1 MSAFVIQQ
9 FTSNHLALLPAPTV
23 FRGYLTGIGSRKTPD
38 SARLTLAVLAAVM
51 YSQGYIWRSG
61 GADGADEAIEQGVVT
76 HPHYRAGPPP
86 PMEIY
91 LPWNG
96 FEAIPGSGKKKWHRP
111 DHGYFDSKRFPLYEQ
126 AQQIA
131 LRTHP
136 VPEVL
141 QQKQGVFAMHTRNVF
156 QILGHELNA
165 PSKRVYL
172 WAPPTK
178 DDLVTGGTRTAV
190 ALAAAYKIPRVNL
203 ARAASFTSVTG
214 FLERIYL
221 SLQKRLE
228 NA

>member
-1 MSAFVIQQ
+1 MPAFNTQQYTSA
-9 FTSNHLALLPAPTV
+9 HLALLPAPAY
-23 FRGYLTGIGSRKTPD
+23 FRGFLTGIGSRKTPPP
-38 SARLTLAVLAAVM
+38 AKRILTVFAAVM

-61 GADGADEAIEQGVVT
+61 GADGADEAIEEGVVT
-76 HPHYRAGPPP
+76 HPHYHPGQPP

-111 DHGYFDSKRFPLYEQ
+111 DHGYFDTKRFPLYEQ
-126 AQQIA
+126 AQQIT

-136 VPEVL
+136 APEIL
-141 QQKQGVFAMHTRNVF
+141 QQKQGVFALHTRNVF
-156 QILGHELNA
+156 QVLGQELNT

-203 ARAASFTSVTG
+203 AKEASLTSIVS
-214 FLERIYL
+214 FLERIYHGL
-221 SLQKRLE
+221 DKRLE